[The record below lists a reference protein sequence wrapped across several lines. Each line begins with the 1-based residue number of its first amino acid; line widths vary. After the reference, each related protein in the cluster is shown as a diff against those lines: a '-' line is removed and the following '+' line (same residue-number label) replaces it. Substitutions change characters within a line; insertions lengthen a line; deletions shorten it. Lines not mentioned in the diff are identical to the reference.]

1 MDNCFPS
8 KFTLSTVKFI
18 SSETRSPDEYNRV
31 TISLSRSLVMMRK
44 SLSEF
49 SSHVMLSRS
58 CFTSF
63 CVKKLG
69 GDLILFGVVIE
80 SKK

>member
-1 MDNCFPS
+1 
-8 KFTLSTVKFI
+8 
-18 SSETRSPDEYNRV
+18 
-31 TISLSRSLVMMRK
+31 MMRK

-69 GDLILFGVVIE
+69 GDLYILPSSVHEVILIPKTKDLSVKELNRIGEVLGVEPSILLGME
-80 SKK
+80 GLE